1 MKVAAWS
8 LLLLVMRIQAEGQ
21 ATTTPSESF
30 LLRTSEW
37 HMTLK
42 PTAGPNNVG
51 NCMIVY
57 PSGRLHLEL
66 RRQEFF
72 YGPASF
78 VSYEGTLSNQQLTEL
93 RSILD
98 SAAVNTL
105 QLVTWPTGGIHSQDF
120 QWFTAEIQRPTKTQR
135 VGTYSL
141 NIADAK
147 NSENDER
154 ASREA
159 GIALQ
164 PLIDWSHRVKSSGP
178 PELRIVPNSDSV
190 CGQ

>member
-30 LLRTSEW
+30 LRTSEW

>member
-1 MKVAAWS
+1 VKLAAWS
-8 LLLLVMRIQAEGQ
+8 LLLILMRVQAEGQ
-21 ATTTPSESF
+21 TPNTASESF

-37 HMTLK
+37 HTTLK

-57 PSGRLHLEL
+57 PNGRLHLEL
-66 RRQEFF
+66 RRQEFL

-78 VSYEGTLSNQQLTEL
+78 VSYEGTLSTQQLTEL

-98 SAAVNTL
+98 SDAVNSL
-105 QLVTWPTGGIHSQDF
+105 QLVSWPTGDIHSDDF
-120 QWFTAEIQRPTKTQR
+120 QWFTAEIQRPTRTQK

-141 NIADAK
+141 HIADAK

-154 ASREA
+154 PSREA

-164 PLIDWSHRVKSSGP
+164 PLIDWSHRVKSLKP
-178 PELRIVPNSDSV
+178 PELRIIPNSHSV